1 MVVEMF
7 RYPFIQSKLPASLR
21 QRHSSDC
28 GPTCLAMVAHYFHP
42 LSSEL
47 TNLPAVAHPATAAE
61 MVDLAMLVGLSASPC
76 KVAMDELARLKRP
89 AILHWNLDHWVV
101 LWAVTANG
109 YLIDNPAIGR
119 AWISTNEVNRAF
131 SGIVIVCE
139 PRGTSHRLDTHHS
152 GDSTHQYMT
161 SRQKIAPP
169 KHSKHWT
176 WLSGWTLILATCQL
190 TTPFILKAMIEWVPI
205 SQHWGLL
212 AWLVFLFALGQV
224 MAALTDRLVRQSTVG
239 QLTSETSSN
248 PGSVASH
255 DSDEARMS
263 SLSEQAISEQ
273 PIGSTTTDSIGRQ
286 VPYFVR
292 REREHVE
299 LNSSLRDDDR
309 LSAYAL
315 IILPL
320 VTIVM
325 GAQWII
331 TIPLLALDAALITLT
346 TRRHARRQQRL
357 TNDEQQKAAILDA
370 DRKVLWHHHVTRSG
384 LDSINTLA
392 SARFQTLTALWR
404 SSYRSLQ
411 LARIDDDTQQSIVS
425 TIARSLFLGSI
436 VAGYAVGSI
445 SMGTFFV
452 LTHYQAIFRLHFENF
467 IRHTLSTPSAQIQ
480 VARSPASQTRGL
492 DADQVLPR
500 DHRIKLAPKKLTP
513 RGGHNNCH
521 GKRLNNVPN
530 KGSYQ
535 APYQNRATDTAT
547 RVAWLDTKTLP
558 FTIHQAL
565 DQCDRRLLFDLAA
578 QLSTPDEQLH
588 SQWTI
593 CNFELPLATA
603 SVIDQLTTF
612 ELNPNIDKAWQS
624 LASVGIDQR
633 VRASPY
639 GLNNKVSVTGSPFS
653 QESRARF
660 ALAVAIYHSPKILF
674 IDHRKQRFS
683 NAEISELI
691 ASIGVLVPL
700 TIYLSAIELDER
712 PFTDQSIQ
720 HFEVLE
726 PSAV

>member
-1 MVVEMF
+1 MF
-7 RYPFIQSKLPASLR
+7 RYPFTHSKLPASLR

-42 LSSEL
+42 PSSEL
-47 TNLPAVAHPATAAE
+47 TSLPAVAHPATAAE
-61 MVDLAMLVGLSASPC
+61 MVDLATLVGLSASPC

-119 AWISTNEVNRAF
+119 AWVSANEVNRAF

-139 PRGTSHRLDTHHS
+139 PRDASHLLDTHRR
-152 GDSTHQYMT
+152 GDSTHQYMV
-161 SRQKIAPP
+161 SRQKSAPP
-169 KHSKHWT
+169 KHSKPWT
-176 WLSGWTLILATCQL
+176 WLSGWTFILATCQL

-224 MAALTDRLVRQSTVG
+224 MAAITDRLVRQSTVG
-239 QLTSETSSN
+239 QLTPETSSN
-248 PGSVASH
+248 PLRVATH
-255 DSDEARMS
+255 DSEEARMS
-263 SLSEQAISEQ
+263 SHNEQ
-273 PIGSTTTDSIGRQ
+273 PIASATTNDSIGREG
-286 VPYFVR
+286 PYFVQS
-292 REREHVE
+292 EREQVE
-299 LNSSLRDDDR
+299 LNSSLGDKDR

-315 IILPL
+315 VILPV

-346 TRRHARRQQRL
+346 TRRHARKRQRL
-357 TNDEQQKAAILDA
+357 KNDEQQKAAILDA
-370 DRKVLWHHHVTRSG
+370 DREVLWHHRVTRSG
-384 LDSINTLA
+384 LDSVKTLA
-392 SARFQTLTALWR
+392 SARVQTLNALWR

-436 VAGYAVGSI
+436 VAGYAMGSI

-452 LTHYQAIFRLHFENF
+452 LTHYQAIFRLHLENF
-467 IRHTLSTPSAQIQ
+467 IRHTLSTPSEQIQ
-480 VARSPASQTRGL
+480 VVRSPTSQTREL
-492 DADQVLPR
+492 DADQVLPKK
-500 DHRIKLAPKKLTP
+500 HRINLAPKQLVP
-513 RGGHNNCH
+513 RGGQNDCH
-521 GKRLNNVPN
+521 GKSHNNVLN
-530 KGSYQ
+530 KGRYK
-535 APYQNRATDTAT
+535 ATYQNGATDTAA

-578 QLSTPDEQLH
+578 QLSTPDEQFH
-588 SQWTI
+588 SRWTI
-593 CNFELPLATA
+593 CNFELPLGTA
-603 SVIDQLTTF
+603 SVIDQLSTF
-612 ELNPNIDKAWQS
+612 ELDPNIDRAWQS
-624 LASVGIDQR
+624 LASVGIDQQI
-633 VRASPY
+633 RALPY

-674 IDHRKQRFS
+674 VDHRKQRFS
-683 NAEISELI
+683 NVEISELI
-691 ASIGVLVPL
+691 ASVGVPVPL
-700 TIYLSAIELDER
+700 IVYLSAIELDKR

-720 HFEVLE
+720 HFEMLE
-726 PSAV
+726 TSVE

>member
-42 LSSEL
+42 LSSEF

-76 KVAMDELARLKRP
+76 RVAMDELARLKRP

-119 AWISTNEVNRAF
+119 AWVSTNEVNRAF

-139 PRGTSHRLDTHHS
+139 PSDTSHHLDTHHS

-161 SRQKIAPP
+161 SLQKIAHP

-255 DSDEARMS
+255 DSDEAQMA
-263 SLSEQAISEQ
+263 SLSEQPIAIA
-273 PIGSTTTDSIGRQ
+273 TTNDSIGRDR
-286 VPYFVR
+286 PYSVQS
-292 REREHVE
+292 EREQVE
-299 LNSSLRDDDR
+299 LNSSLRDKDR

-315 IILPL
+315 FILPL

-346 TRRHARRQQRL
+346 TRRHARKQQRL
-357 TNDEQQKAAILDA
+357 TNDEPQKAAILDA
-370 DRKVLWHHHVTRSG
+370 DRKLLWHHHVTRSS
-384 LDSINTLA
+384 LDSIKTLV
-392 SARFQTLTALWR
+392 SARVLTLNALWH
-404 SSYRSLQ
+404 SSYLSLQ

-436 VAGYAVGSI
+436 VAGYAMGNI

-452 LTHYQAIFRLHFENF
+452 LTHYQAIFRLHLENF
-467 IRHTLSTPSAQIQ
+467 IRHTLSTPSEQIQ
-480 VARSPASQTRGL
+480 VVRSPTSQTRGL
-492 DADQVLPR
+492 DADQMLAQK
-500 DHRIKLAPKKLTP
+500 HCIKLAPKQLVP
-513 RGGHNNCH
+513 RSGQNDCH
-521 GKRLNNVPN
+521 GNSHNNVPN
-530 KGSYQ
+530 KGRSE
-535 APYQNRATDTAT
+535 APYQNGATDTAA
-547 RVAWLDTKTLP
+547 RLAWLDTKTLP
-558 FTIHQAL
+558 FTIHQSL

-578 QLSTPDEQLH
+578 QLSTQDEQFH
-588 SQWTI
+588 SCWTL
-593 CNFELPLATA
+593 CNFELPLTTA
-603 SVIDQLTTF
+603 SVIDQLSTF
-612 ELNPNIDKAWQS
+612 ELNPNIDRAWQS
-624 LASVGIDQR
+624 LASVGIDQQ
-633 VRASPY
+633 VRALPH

-683 NAEISELI
+683 NAEMSELI
-691 ASIGVLVPL
+691 ASVGVRVSLI
-700 TIYLSAIELDER
+700 IYLSAIELDKR
-712 PFTDQSIQ
+712 PFTAQTIQ
-720 HFEVLE
+720 HFEMLE
-726 PSAV
+726 P

>member
-1 MVVEMF
+1 MF
-7 RYPFIQSKLPASLR
+7 RYPFTHSKLPASLR

-42 LSSEL
+42 PSSEL

-61 MVDLAMLVGLSASPC
+61 MVDLATLVGLSASPC
-76 KVAMDELARLKRP
+76 KVRMDELARLKRP

-101 LWAVTANG
+101 LWAVTTNG
-109 YLIDNPAIGR
+109 YLIDDPAIGR
-119 AWISTNEVNRAF
+119 AWVSTNEVNRAF

-139 PRGTSHRLDTHHS
+139 PRGTSHLLNTHRK
-152 GDSTHQYMT
+152 GDSTHQHMA
-161 SRQKIAPP
+161 SRQKSAPP
-169 KHSKHWT
+169 EHSKSWP
-176 WLSGWTLILATCQL
+176 WLTGWTLILATCQL

-224 MAALTDRLVRQSTVG
+224 MAALTDRLVRESTVG
-239 QLTSETSSN
+239 QLAPETSSN
-248 PGSVASH
+248 PTPVATH

-273 PIGSTTTDSIGRQ
+273 SIGSTTTDSIGRQ

-299 LNSSLRDDDR
+299 LHSSLGDGDR

-315 IILPL
+315 IILPI

-325 GAQWII
+325 GAQWMI

-357 TNDEQQKAAILDA
+357 NNDEQQKAAILDA

-384 LDSINTLA
+384 LDSIKTLA

-404 SSYRSLQ
+404 SSSRSLQ
-411 LARIDDDTQQSIVS
+411 LARIHDDTQQSIVS
-425 TIARSLFLGSI
+425 TIARSLFVGSV

-480 VARSPASQTRGL
+480 VARSPASQTRER
-492 DADQVLPR
+492 DAGQMLPQKR
-500 DHRIKLAPKKLTP
+500 RIHLAPKQLIP
-513 RGGHNNCH
+513 HGGQNNGHGHSHSHGHSHNNA
-521 GKRLNNVPN
+521 
-530 KGSYQ
+530 SYK
-535 APYQNRATDTAT
+535 APYQNGATDTAT

-633 VRASPY
+633 VRAFPY

-660 ALAVAIYHSPKILF
+660 ALAVAVYHSPKILF

-691 ASIGVLVPL
+691 ASTGVLVPL
-700 TIYLSAIELDER
+700 IIYLSAIELDER

-720 HFEVLE
+720 HFEILE
-726 PSAV
+726 TSVE

>member
-1 MVVEMF
+1 ML
-7 RYPFIQSKLPASLR
+7 RYPFTRAKLPASLR

-42 LSSEL
+42 PSSEL

-76 KVAMDELARLKRP
+76 KVGMDELARLKRP

-101 LWAVTANG
+101 LWAVTTNG
-109 YLIDNPAIGR
+109 YLIDDPAIGR
-119 AWISTNEVNRAF
+119 AWVSTNEVNRAF

-139 PRGTSHRLDTHHS
+139 PRGTSHLLNTHRK
-152 GDSTHQYMT
+152 GDSTHQHMA
-161 SRQKIAPP
+161 SRQKSAPP
-169 KHSKHWT
+169 EHSKSWP
-176 WLSGWTLILATCQL
+176 WLTGWTLILATCQL

-224 MAALTDRLVRQSTVG
+224 MAAVTDRLVRQSTVD
-239 QLTSETSSN
+239 QLTLETSSN
-248 PGSVASH
+248 PIRVATH

-263 SLSEQAISEQ
+263 SLSGKPIASAI
-273 PIGSTTTDSIGRQ
+273 TDESIGRDS
-286 VPYFVR
+286 PYSVQS
-292 REREHVE
+292 EREQVE
-299 LNSSLRDDDR
+299 LNSSLADKDR
-309 LSAYAL
+309 LNAYAL
-315 IILPL
+315 VILPV

-357 TNDEQQKAAILDA
+357 NDDEQQKAAILDA

-384 LDSINTLA
+384 LDSTKTLA

-425 TIARSLFLGSI
+425 TIARSLFLGSV

-480 VARSPASQTRGL
+480 VARSPASQTRER
-492 DADQVLPR
+492 DAGQMLPQKR
-500 DHRIKLAPKKLTP
+500 RINLAPKQLIP
-513 RGGHNNCH
+513 NGGQNNSHGHSHNH
-521 GKRLNNVPN
+521 NNVPN
-530 KGSYQ
+530 KAPYK
-535 APYQNRATDTAT
+535 APYQNGATDTAT

-588 SQWTI
+588 SHWTI

-612 ELNPNIDKAWQS
+612 ELDPNIDRAWQS

-633 VRASPY
+633 VRALPY

-712 PFTDQSIQ
+712 TFTDQSIQ

-726 PSAV
+726 PSVE